1 MPAYVDFDKFF
12 LNLPPVSKEDD
23 FERFWNDAV
32 KDLRRV
38 SMETESKPNTH
49 RGAGRFD
56 VSEISFAS
64 VGKTRVNAVLY
75 VPKSV
80 EKPRPVIIIHDYI
93 TTDPYKGFGLD
104 ERMAYLFLQ
113 LRGHKHLK
121 EMLAAQAKG
130 SSKVHRELPGYLEE
144 KILEPDRYYMRGV
157 YLDTLRS
164 IDLLRLNKKIDCS
177 SIGIIGKGL
186 GAAAGVFVASQSK
199 RITALVIDS
208 PAFTHLDVWHN
219 ESSGTIAEEITG
231 YIRRNPGKRNVVKRS
246 LSYFDT
252 IAFSEEITCPV
263 MMAVGLQDEIA
274 PPQCSFA
281 LFNHLLCDKEAQ
293 VYPDDG
299 NEAGGEKQF
308 RKALKWLRK
317 NISQ

>member
-12 LNLPPVSKEDD
+12 LNLPPISKEDD
-23 FERFWNDAV
+23 FNRFWNDAI
-32 KDLRRV
+32 KELRRT
-38 SMETESKPNTH
+38 SMEAESKPNTH

-56 VSEISFAS
+56 VSDVSFAS

-75 VPKSV
+75 IPKSV

-93 TTDPYKGFGLD
+93 ETDPYKGFGLD

-113 LRGHKHLK
+113 LRGHKHIK
-121 EMLAAQAKG
+121 ELIAEQKKGTAKT
-130 SSKVHRELPGYLEE
+130 KAELPGYLEE
-144 KILEPDRYYMRGV
+144 KILEPDRYYMKGV
-157 YLDTLRS
+157 YCDALRS
-164 IDLLRLNKKIDCS
+164 IDFLRLNKKLDCS

-186 GAAAGVFVASQSK
+186 GAAAGVF
-199 RITALVIDS
+199 TAAHSDRVNALIIDS

-219 ESSGTIAEEITG
+219 ESSGLVAEEITG
-231 YIRRNPGKRNVVKRS
+231 YIRRNSGKRNVVKRS

-252 IAFSEEITCPV
+252 LAFSEEIKCPV
-263 MMAVGLQDEIA
+263 MMNIGLQDNIA

-317 NISQ
+317 NLS